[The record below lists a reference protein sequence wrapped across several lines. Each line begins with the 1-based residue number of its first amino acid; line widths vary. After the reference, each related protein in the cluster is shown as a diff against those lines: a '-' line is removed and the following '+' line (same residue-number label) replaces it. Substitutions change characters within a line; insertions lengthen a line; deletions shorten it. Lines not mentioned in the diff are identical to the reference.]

1 MAQKTVLIT
10 GASRGIGLAI
20 ARHLLQAPRSSR
32 VVVTSRSTESLE
44 KLKAE
49 FPQQVEVVA
58 GDATDPT
65 IAAKAV
71 SIAVEKFGGL
81 DGLVVNHA
89 TLGEVKKIADS
100 DISTWKKDYD
110 INFFSAAEFVKAA
123 IPHLRKSKGKV
134 VFTSSGAAVTAY
146 QGWAF
151 YGSSKAAMNHLAMMI
166 AREEPD
172 ITAVA
177 VRPGVVNTQMQ
188 DDIRGGYLDNMG
200 EDGQR
205 LKDAFVQGKLLKPEQ
220 PGNVIANL
228 ALNATK
234 DLSGRFLS
242 WNDEELNS
250 YQEEIQN

>member
-1 MAQKTVLIT
+1 MAPKTILIT

-20 ARHLLQAPRSSR
+20 ARHILSAPRSGK
-32 VVVTSRSTESLE
+32 VVVTARTTESLE
-44 KLKAE
+44 KLKKEYAG
-49 FPQQVEVVA
+49 QVEIVA
-58 GDATDPT
+58 GDATDP
-65 IAAKAV
+65 AVVAEAV
-71 SIAVEKFGGL
+71 STAVDKFGGL

-100 DISTWKKDYD
+100 DINTWKKDYD

-123 IPHLRKSKGKV
+123 IPHLRASKGKV
-134 VFTSSGAAVTAY
+134 VFTSSGAAVKGY

-151 YGSSKAAMNHLAMMI
+151 YGSSKAAINHLNMTI

-172 ITAVA
+172 IVSVA
-177 VRPGVVNTQMQ
+177 VRPGVVDTQMQ
-188 DDIRGGYLDNMG
+188 VEIRGPLLEQMG

-220 PGNVIANL
+220 PGNVIADL

-234 DLSGRFLS
+234 EMSGQFFS
-242 WNDEELNS
+242 WNDDVLKD
-250 YQEEIQN
+250 YQE